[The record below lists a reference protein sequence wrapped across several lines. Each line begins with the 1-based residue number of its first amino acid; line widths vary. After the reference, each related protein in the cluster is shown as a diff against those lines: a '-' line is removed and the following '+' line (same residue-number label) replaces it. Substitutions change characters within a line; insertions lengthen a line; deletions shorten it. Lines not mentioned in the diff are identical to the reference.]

1 MDEKI
6 HNLLRLATDSGASA
20 HEAHTAASIA
30 VTLARMRCVIV
41 ERERQPSWGKQAS
54 IPDVAEAR

>member
-1 MDEKI
+1 MV
-6 HNLLRLATDSGASA
+6 
-20 HEAHTAASIA
+20 TAMLIMMVGFWMYSFA

-41 ERERQPSWGKQAS
+41 ERERQPSWGKPAS